1 MAFRVGLLQ
10 NYIWLVGDHVWLI
23 VRRGEEMY
31 KGKQAFFTILS
42 SAVQI
47 RGTMNGIHVIQES
60 QRNKMLILEIT
71 V

>member
-1 MAFRVGLLQ
+1 M
-10 NYIWLVGDHVWLI
+10 WLI
-23 VRRGEEMY
+23 VRRGEKMY

-60 QRNKMLILEIT
+60 QRDKMLILEIT